1 MSQQSCIK
9 RNKLWAIYFVFV
21 ALAIIFKGDDP
32 LFISNEPYAAG
43 KLVVW
48 AIFISF
54 LAYSLYCHV
63 NETFFKSVA
72 EITPEL

>member
-1 MSQQSCIK
+1 QRCIK

-32 LFISNEPYAAG
+32 LFISYGPYAAG

-48 AIFISF
+48 AVF
-54 LAYSLYCHV
+54 Y
-63 NETFFKSVA
+63 
-72 EITPEL
+72 